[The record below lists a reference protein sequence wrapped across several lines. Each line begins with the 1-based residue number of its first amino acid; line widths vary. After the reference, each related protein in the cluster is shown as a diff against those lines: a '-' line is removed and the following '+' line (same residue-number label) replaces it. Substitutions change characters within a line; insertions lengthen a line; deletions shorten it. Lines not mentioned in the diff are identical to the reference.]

1 MTSRVKG
8 GVMRNRAAFAVI
20 LAALLIRAAFGYEEV
35 TVGVGEQKIVTVPPR
50 SDITFTG
57 PLHISRLDSRRVKII
72 GDAPGWGSVTVT
84 SGTEVTQYSVTVVA
98 VPPEQTIA
106 KLRSLLA
113 GLNLTYAVAGGQVVI
128 EGRVET
134 SRDLERFNRVME
146 MYPGVVNMAVVTAK
160 EPLIDIAVTLVEVE
174 VDNASSLGLLD
185 VALPTGQGRMTGD
198 FPLSDIIGGKVKA
211 SDIQV
216 SFVLSSQLLEALSA
230 QIEGGR
236 ARIIANPRIVTLNR
250 KEAVIQSGGEIP
262 YRVVSA
268 TGAQGVE
275 YKPYGLKLTVTPEDR
290 ANDVVLQFNLE
301 SSEPIGAVGSA
312 SENPLTTRSVDLS
325 IAVEKD
331 RTLII
336 AGLYNAV
343 TSRATRAGCLF
354 PLFASA
360 ASTRRREIIVL
371 VTPRVTF
378 EGINQDYFEMVKPKD
393 LKR

>member
-1 MTSRVKG
+1 
-8 GVMRNRAAFAVI
+8 MRNRAAFAVI
-20 LAALLIRAAFGYEEV
+20 LAALLIRAALGYEEV

-185 VALPTGQGRMTGD
+185 VALPTGQGRMAGT

-301 SSEPIGAVGSA
+301 SSEPIGAVSSA

>member
-1 MTSRVKG
+1 
-8 GVMRNRAAFAVI
+8 MRNRAAFAVI
-20 LAALLIRAAFGYEEV
+20 LAALLIRAALGYEEV

-185 VALPTGQGRMTGD
+185 VALPTGQGRMAGT